1 MQKNQDL
8 NVQASDLLLKHA
20 EQNETLQG
28 STQDLSIIHQRLKNY
43 RETTLMKDDQSK
55 FSMACN
61 NVQQN
66 TNLEELTMLAL
77 KITEEIKRAQMN
89 AGAATPT

>member
-1 MQKNQDL
+1 
-8 NVQASDLLLKHA
+8 
-20 EQNETLQG
+20 
-28 STQDLSIIHQRLKNY
+28 
-43 RETTLMKDDQSK
+43 MKEDQSK

-89 AGAATPT
+89 TGAATNTDDWMNYVQWTTLLFEKHTNFINSSIPATARCISNAPTPLSSVLK